1 MISII
6 APTEQGLILLIYQA
20 AKMAVVRGCIMQE
33 QVHLPLQGVR
43 VVDFGQQI
51 AGPAVA
57 MVLAD
62 LGATVVHI
70 DPPEGPQWKH
80 QANAILHRNKSC
92 LSLDL
97 KSQAGFEQAMQL
109 IDHADVVI
117 ESFRPGVMQKLGVD
131 FAALRDSRPEL
142 ITLSV
147 PGFASNDQLRSQWK
161 ATEAVVAATA
171 GAFTDMGFNR
181 VLMGLNPC
189 FSPLPLASSYTI
201 TLAASSV
208 VLALLARQNTGYG
221 DSIEV
226 PVIAAMMEGLSYNS
240 YQVADLPERY
250 KTMREL
256 EIERR
261 RANNIELDLSYTDL
275 QEYLDPFYRTY
286 ECADGRMFYIV
297 CPSHRNHARRCLEA
311 LGLYEEVMAEG
322 MPEVADLHLPVTEW
336 EGESSLGVYPLPK
349 RWADIISAKIKL
361 VMKTKTSSEWGRIF
375 GEGGIPGAPHRTT
388 KEWVNSQHC
397 QDAGLIVEVDDP
409 EYGLMKQPGPVAW
422 LEETAHK
429 MLSPSARSFV
439 SFDQALAKL
448 AAVSAPR
455 IAPKSEVGVSKG
467 WLDGL
472 RILDLTNV
480 IAGPH
485 SSAFLARFGAEVIK
499 LEPVVPNYD
508 PLIGTLFAFQ
518 ADMGKSNALLDINS
532 PQGREAFNR
541 LVRSVDMVV
550 INAPERQMKPLGLDH
565 ESLQA
570 INPGVLF
577 CRLDCLGGPLPGQ
590 KTNYIGYDD
599 IIQANSGIMSR
610 FGGVDTPEEH
620 AHLGTLDV
628 NCGFAGG
635 LAMAVALYHRA
646 TTGSISRARTS
657 LSAVTNLAQL
667 PFCFDYAGLEAF
679 NEPSGRQ
686 AMGNHELSHFYQTA
700 DDWIFLDA
708 EPADLVKLDAIEGL
722 EGITTTADIQV
733 FLTVAFKQASSKRW
747 MQRLLAA
754 DVAAA
759 QPISIEALREQ
770 NSRQADGTVG
780 LERGSFAFSIY
791 GDHPSGHQVTQID
804 HYAIRPKNALIKAV
818 KPTEAHG
825 HSTRKVLASVGY
837 TEAEID
843 EMLKLG
849 VAGLGWGKTYLPGD
863 SLGELMAPLSGRL
876 GTVDTETVGW
886 IDIESADGDIFIT

>member
-1 MISII
+1 M
-6 APTEQGLILLIYQA
+6 
-20 AKMAVVRGCIMQE
+20 
-33 QVHLPLQGVR
+33 
-43 VVDFGQQI
+43 VDFGQQI

-70 DPPEGPQWKH
+70 DPPTGPQWQH
-80 QANAILHRNKSC
+80 QANAILNRNKSC
-92 LSLDL
+92 LSVDL
-97 KSQAGFEQAMQL
+97 KTPEGLDQAMAL
-109 IDHADVVI
+109 IAHADVVI
-117 ESFRPGVMQKLGVD
+117 ESFRPGVMQRLGID
-131 FAALRDSRPEL
+131 FAQLRETRPEL
-142 ITLSV
+142 VTLSV
-147 PGFASNDQLRSQWK
+147 PGFASNDQLRSEWK

-171 GAFTDMGFNR
+171 GAFTDMGFKR

-201 TLAASSV
+201 TMASSAV
-208 VLALLARQNTGYG
+208 VLALLAREKSGCG
-221 DSIEV
+221 DHIEV

-261 RANNIELDLSYTDL
+261 QANNIDLDLSYTDL

-286 ECADGRMFYIV
+286 QCADGRMFYIV
-297 CPSHRNHARRCLEA
+297 CPSHRNHARRCLEV

-322 MPEVADLHLPVTEW
+322 MPEVTDLHLPVTEW

-361 VMKTKTSSEWGRIF
+361 VMLTRTSSEWGKIF
-375 GEGGIPGAPHRTT
+375 GEGQIPGAPHRTT
-388 KEWVNSQHC
+388 KEWVNSKHC
-397 QDAGLIVEVDDP
+397 NDAGLIVEVNDP
-409 EYGLMKQPGPVAW
+409 EYGLMKQPGPVSW
-422 LEETAHK
+422 LEESASR
-429 MLSPSARSFV
+429 LLAPSARKFV
-439 SFDQALAKL
+439 SFNQALAEL
-448 AAVSAPR
+448 TSVSVAPLP
-455 IAPKSEVGVSKG
+455 APDQQQQNKG

-472 RILDLTNV
+472 RVLDLTNV

-485 SSAFLARFGAEVIK
+485 STAFLGRFGAEIIK
-499 LEPVVPNYD
+499 VEPVVPMYD

-518 ADMGKSNALLDINS
+518 ADMGKSSALIDINTVE
-532 PQGREAFNR
+532 GREAFNR

-565 ESLQA
+565 DALQA
-570 INPGVLF
+570 VNPGVLF
-577 CRLDCLGGPLPGQ
+577 CRLDCLGGPVPAQ

-610 FGGVDTPEEH
+610 FGGAQTPEEH

-635 LAMAVALYHRA
+635 LAMALALYHKA
-646 TTGSISRARTS
+646 KTGEVSRARTS

-667 PFCFDYAGLEAF
+667 PFCFDYAGLEDF
-679 NEPSGRQ
+679 NEPSGRH

-708 EPADLVKLDAIEGL
+708 EQADLPALENIQGL
-722 EGITTTADIQV
+722 QGITTTADIGV
-733 FLTVAFKQASSKRW
+733 FLNVAFQQASSSVW
-747 MQRLLAA
+747 IERLLAA

-759 QPISIEALREQ
+759 QPISIETLREQ
-770 NSRQADGTVG
+770 YSRLADGTVG
-780 LERGSFAFSIY
+780 TELGSFAFSVY
-791 GDHPSGHQVTQID
+791 PHHPSGHQLTQID
-804 HYAIRPKNALIKAV
+804 HYAIRPTCARIDAV
-818 KPTEAHG
+818 SPTEAHG
-825 HSTRKVLASVGY
+825 HSTREILAAVNYSDKQI
-837 TEAEID
+837 ES
-843 EMLKLG
+843 MLQRG
-849 VAGLGWGKTYLPGD
+849 IAGLAWGKTYLPGD
-863 SLGELMAPLSGRL
+863 SLGQPLPELDGLFSATDAEAVSW
-876 GTVDTETVGW
+876 VDTEST
-886 IDIESADGDIFIT
+886 DGDIFIT

>member
-1 MISII
+1 MSK
-6 APTEQGLILLIYQA
+6 ATE
-20 AKMAVVRGCIMQE
+20 
-33 QVHLPLQGVR
+33 LPLEGVR

-70 DPPEGPQWKH
+70 DPPGGPQWKH
-80 QANAILHRNKSC
+80 AANGILQRNKSC

-97 KSQAGFEQAMQL
+97 KTPQGLEQALQL
-109 IDHADVVI
+109 IGHADVII
-117 ESFRPGVMQKLGVD
+117 ESFRPGVMQRLGVD
-131 FAALRDSRPEL
+131 FSELRAARPEL

-189 FSPLPLASSYTI
+189 FSPLPLASSYTV

-208 VLALLARQNTGYG
+208 VLALMARQNTGLG
-221 DSIEV
+221 DHIEV

-250 KTMREL
+250 KTMREH

-261 RANNIELDLSYTDL
+261 REAKLDFDLSYEEL

-286 ECADGRMFYIV
+286 ECADGRLFYIV
-297 CPSHRNHARRCLEA
+297 CPSHRNHARRCLEV
-311 LGLYEEVMAEG
+311 LGLYQEVMAEG
-322 MPEVADLHLPVTEW
+322 MPEVTDLHLPVSEW
-336 EGESSLGVYPLPK
+336 EGETSLGVYPLPK
-349 RWADIISAKIKL
+349 HWAEIIAAKIKL
-361 VMKTKTSSEWGRIF
+361 VMRTKTSSEWAVIF
-375 GEGGIPGAPHRTT
+375 GEGQIPGAPHRTT
-388 KEWVNSQHC
+388 REWVNSQHC
-397 QDAGLIVEVDDP
+397 NDAGLIVEVNDP
-409 EYGLMKQPGPVAW
+409 EYGVMKQPGPVSW
-422 LEETAHK
+422 LEESADK
-429 MLSPSARSFV
+429 MLTPSPRRFV
-439 SFDQALAKL
+439 SYDQALAKL
-448 AAVSAPR
+448 ASVPQPVLAQQAPAIQAR
-455 IAPKSEVGVSKG
+455 G

-472 RILDLTNV
+472 RVLDLTNV

-485 SSAFLARFGAEVIK
+485 STAFLGRFGAEIIK
-499 LEPVVPNYD
+499 LEPVVPMYD

-518 ADMGKSNALLDINS
+518 ADMGKRSGLLDINTEE
-532 PQGREAFNR
+532 GREAFNR

-565 ESLQA
+565 AALQA

-577 CRLDCLGGPLPGQ
+577 CRLDCLGGPLPAQ

-628 NCGFAGG
+628 NCGFAAG
-635 LAMAVALYHRA
+635 LSMAVALYHRA
-646 TTGSISRARTS
+646 KTGAVTRARTS

-667 PFCFDYAGLEAF
+667 PFCFDYQGLREF

-686 AMGNHELSHFYQTA
+686 AMGNHQLSHFYQTS
-700 DDWIFLDA
+700 DHWIFLDA
-708 EPADLVKLDAIEGL
+708 ELTDLQKLEKIEGL
-722 EGITTTADIQV
+722 QGITATADIQV
-733 FLTVAFKQASSKRW
+733 FLTVAFQQACSNVW
-747 MQRLLAA
+747 VERLLAA
-754 DVAAA
+754 DMAVA
-759 QPISIEALREQ
+759 QPMSIEHLRDQ
-770 NSRQADGTVG
+770 YSRIADGTVG
-780 LERGSFAFSIY
+780 IDRGSFAFSVY
-791 GDHPSGHQVTQID
+791 PDHPSGHQLTQID
-804 HYAIRPKNALIKAV
+804 HYAIRPTYARIHAV
-818 KPTEAHG
+818 SPTEAHG
-825 HSTRKVLASVGY
+825 QSTHKILAEVGY
-837 TEAEID
+837 SDKQIGS
-843 EMLKLG
+843 MLERG
-849 VAGLGWGKTYLPGD
+849 IAGLAWGKSHLPAD
-863 SLGELMAPLSGRL
+863 SAGQPMPQLDELLSTGN
-876 GTVDTETVGW
+876 TEIVSWVDTESSE
-886 IDIESADGDIFIT
+886 DDLFIS

>member
-1 MISII
+1 M
-6 APTEQGLILLIYQA
+6 
-20 AKMAVVRGCIMQE
+20 
-33 QVHLPLQGVR
+33 
-43 VVDFGQQI
+43 VDFGQQI

-70 DPPEGPQWKH
+70 DPPTGPQWQH
-80 QANAILHRNKSC
+80 QANAILNRNKSC
-92 LSLDL
+92 LSVDL
-97 KSQAGFEQAMQL
+97 KTPEGLDQAMAL
-109 IDHADVVI
+109 IAHADVVI
-117 ESFRPGVMQKLGVD
+117 ESFRPGVMQRLGID
-131 FAALRDSRPEL
+131 FTQLRETRPEL
-142 ITLSV
+142 VTLSV
-147 PGFASNDQLRSQWK
+147 PGFASNDQLRSEWK

-201 TLAASSV
+201 TMASSAV
-208 VLALLARQNTGYG
+208 VLALLAREKSGCG
-221 DSIEV
+221 DHIEV

-261 RANNIELDLSYTDL
+261 QANNIDFDLSYTDL

-286 ECADGRMFYIV
+286 QCADGRMFYIV
-297 CPSHRNHARRCLEA
+297 CPSHRNHARRCLEV

-322 MPEVADLHLPVTEW
+322 MPEVTDLHLPVTEW

-361 VMKTKTSSEWGRIF
+361 VMLTRTSSEWGKIF
-375 GEGGIPGAPHRTT
+375 GEGQIPGAPHRTT
-388 KEWVNSQHC
+388 KEWVNSKHC
-397 QDAGLIVEVDDP
+397 NDAGLIVEVNDP
-409 EYGLMKQPGPVAW
+409 EYGLMKQPGPVSW
-422 LEETAHK
+422 LEESASR
-429 MLSPSARSFV
+429 LLAPSARKFV
-439 SFDQALAKL
+439 SFNQALAEL
-448 AAVSAPR
+448 TSMSVAPLP
-455 IAPKSEVGVSKG
+455 APDQQQQNKG

-472 RILDLTNV
+472 RVLDLTNV

-485 SSAFLARFGAEVIK
+485 STAFLGRFGAEIIK
-499 LEPVVPNYD
+499 VEPVVPMYD

-518 ADMGKSNALLDINS
+518 ADMGKSSALIDINTVE
-532 PQGREAFNR
+532 GREAFNR

-565 ESLQA
+565 DALQA
-570 INPGVLF
+570 VNPGVLF
-577 CRLDCLGGPLPGQ
+577 CRLDCLGGPVPAQ

-610 FGGVDTPEEH
+610 FGGAQTPEEH

-635 LAMAVALYHRA
+635 LAMALALYHKA
-646 TTGSISRARTS
+646 KTGEVSRARTS

-667 PFCFDYAGLEAF
+667 PFCFDYAGLEDF
-679 NEPSGRQ
+679 NEPSGRH

-708 EPADLVKLDAIEGL
+708 EQADLPALENIQGL
-722 EGITTTADIQV
+722 QGITTTADIGV
-733 FLTVAFKQASSKRW
+733 FLNVAFQQASSSVW
-747 MQRLLAA
+747 IERLLAA

-759 QPISIEALREQ
+759 QPISIETLREQ
-770 NSRQADGTVG
+770 YSRLADGTVG
-780 LERGSFAFSIY
+780 TELGSFAFSVY
-791 GDHPSGHQVTQID
+791 PHHPSGHQLTQID
-804 HYAIRPKNALIKAV
+804 HYAIRPTCARIDAV
-818 KPTEAHG
+818 SPTEAHG
-825 HSTRKVLASVGY
+825 HSTREILAAVNYSDKQI
-837 TEAEID
+837 ES
-843 EMLKLG
+843 MLQRG
-849 VAGLGWGKTYLPGD
+849 IAGLAWGKTYLPGD
-863 SLGELMAPLSGRL
+863 SLGQPLPELDGLFSATDAEAVSW
-876 GTVDTETVGW
+876 VDTEST
-886 IDIESADGDIFIT
+886 DGDIFIT

>member
-1 MISII
+1 
-6 APTEQGLILLIYQA
+6 
-20 AKMAVVRGCIMQE
+20 
-33 QVHLPLQGVR
+33 
-43 VVDFGQQI
+43 VDFGQQI

-70 DPPEGPQWKH
+70 DPPSGPQWQH
-80 QANAILHRNKSC
+80 QANAILNRNKSC
-92 LSLDL
+92 LSVDL
-97 KSQAGFEQAMQL
+97 KTPEGLDQAMAL
-109 IDHADVVI
+109 IAHADVVI
-117 ESFRPGVMQKLGVD
+117 ESFRPGVMRRLGID
-131 FAALRDSRPEL
+131 FAQLRETRPEL
-142 ITLSV
+142 VTLSV
-147 PGFASNDQLRSQWK
+147 PGFASNDQLRSEWK

-201 TLAASSV
+201 TMASSAV
-208 VLALLARQNTGYG
+208 VLALLAREKSGCG
-221 DSIEV
+221 DHIEV

-261 RANNIELDLSYTDL
+261 QANNIDFDLSYTDL

-286 ECADGRMFYIV
+286 QCADGRMFYIV
-297 CPSHRNHARRCLEA
+297 CPSHRNHARRCLEV

-322 MPEVADLHLPVTEW
+322 MPEVTDLHLPVTEW

-361 VMKTKTSSEWGRIF
+361 VMLTRTSSEWGKIF
-375 GEGGIPGAPHRTT
+375 GEGQIPGAPHRTT
-388 KEWVNSQHC
+388 KEWVNSKHC
-397 QDAGLIVEVDDP
+397 NDAGLIVEVNDP
-409 EYGLMKQPGPVAW
+409 EYGLMKQPGPVSW
-422 LEETAHK
+422 LEESASR
-429 MLSPSARSFV
+429 LLAPSARKFV
-439 SFDQALAKL
+439 SFNQALAEL
-448 AAVSAPR
+448 TSVSVAPLP
-455 IAPKSEVGVSKG
+455 APDQQQQSKG

-472 RILDLTNV
+472 RVLDLTNV

-485 SSAFLARFGAEVIK
+485 STAFLGRFGAEIIK
-499 LEPVVPNYD
+499 VEPVVPMYD

-518 ADMGKSNALLDINS
+518 ADMGKSSALIDINAVE
-532 PQGREAFNR
+532 GREAFNR

-565 ESLQA
+565 DALQA
-570 INPGVLF
+570 VNPGVLF
-577 CRLDCLGGPLPGQ
+577 CRLDCLGGPVPAQ

-610 FGGVDTPEEH
+610 FGGAQTPEEH

-635 LAMAVALYHRA
+635 LAMALALYHKA
-646 TTGSISRARTS
+646 KTGEVSRARTS

-667 PFCFDYAGLEAF
+667 PFCFDYAGLEDF
-679 NEPSGRQ
+679 NEPSGRH

-708 EPADLVKLDAIEGL
+708 EQADLPALENIQGL
-722 EGITTTADIQV
+722 QGITTTADIGV
-733 FLTVAFKQASSKRW
+733 FLNVAFQQASSSVW
-747 MQRLLAA
+747 IERLLAA

-759 QPISIEALREQ
+759 QPISIETLREQ
-770 NSRQADGTVG
+770 YSRLADGTVG
-780 LERGSFAFSIY
+780 TELGSFAFSVY
-791 GDHPSGHQVTQID
+791 PHHPSGHQLTQID
-804 HYAIRPKNALIKAV
+804 HYAIRPTCARIDAV
-818 KPTEAHG
+818 SPTEAHG
-825 HSTRKVLASVGY
+825 HSTREILAAVNYSDKQI
-837 TEAEID
+837 ES
-843 EMLKLG
+843 MLQRG
-849 VAGLGWGKTYLPGD
+849 IAGLAWGKTYLPGD
-863 SLGELMAPLSGRL
+863 SLGQPLPELDGLFSATDAEAVSW
-876 GTVDTETVGW
+876 VDTEST
-886 IDIESADGDIFIT
+886 DGDIFIT

>member
-1 MISII
+1 M
-6 APTEQGLILLIYQA
+6 
-20 AKMAVVRGCIMQE
+20 
-33 QVHLPLQGVR
+33 
-43 VVDFGQQI
+43 VDFGQQI

-70 DPPEGPQWKH
+70 DPPTGPQWQH
-80 QANAILHRNKSC
+80 QANAILNRNKSC
-92 LSLDL
+92 LSVDL
-97 KSQAGFEQAMQL
+97 KTPEGLDQAMAL
-109 IDHADVVI
+109 IAHADVVI
-117 ESFRPGVMQKLGVD
+117 ESFRPGVMQRLGID
-131 FAALRDSRPEL
+131 FAQLRETSPEL
-142 ITLSV
+142 VTLSV
-147 PGFASNDQLRSQWK
+147 PGFASNDQLRSEWK

-201 TLAASSV
+201 TMASSAV
-208 VLALLARQNTGYG
+208 VLALLAREKSGCG
-221 DSIEV
+221 DHIEV

-261 RANNIELDLSYTDL
+261 QANNIDLDLSYTDL

-286 ECADGRMFYIV
+286 QCADGRMFYIV
-297 CPSHRNHARRCLEA
+297 CPSHRNHARRCLEV

-322 MPEVADLHLPVTEW
+322 MPEVTDLHLPVTEW

-361 VMKTKTSSEWGRIF
+361 VMLTRTSSEWGKIF
-375 GEGGIPGAPHRTT
+375 GEGQIPGAPHRTT
-388 KEWVNSQHC
+388 KEWVNSKHC
-397 QDAGLIVEVDDP
+397 NDAGLIVEVNDP
-409 EYGLMKQPGPVAW
+409 EYGLMKQPGPVSW
-422 LEETAHK
+422 LEESASR
-429 MLSPSARSFV
+429 LLAPSARKFV
-439 SFDQALAKL
+439 SFNQALAEL
-448 AAVSAPR
+448 TSVSVAPLP
-455 IAPKSEVGVSKG
+455 APDQQQQNKG
-467 WLDGL
+467 WLDGV
-472 RILDLTNV
+472 RVLDLTNV

-485 SSAFLARFGAEVIK
+485 STAFLGRFGAEIIK
-499 LEPVVPNYD
+499 VEPVVPMYD

-518 ADMGKSNALLDINS
+518 ADMGKSSALIDINTVE
-532 PQGREAFNR
+532 GREAFNR

-565 ESLQA
+565 DALQA
-570 INPGVLF
+570 VNPGVLF
-577 CRLDCLGGPLPGQ
+577 CRLDCLGGPVPAQ

-610 FGGVDTPEEH
+610 FGGAQTPEEH

-635 LAMAVALYHRA
+635 LAMALALYHKA
-646 TTGSISRARTS
+646 KTGEVSRARTS

-667 PFCFDYAGLEAF
+667 PFCFDYAGLEDF
-679 NEPSGRQ
+679 NEPSGRH

-708 EPADLVKLDAIEGL
+708 EQADLPALENIQGL
-722 EGITTTADIQV
+722 QGITTTADIGV
-733 FLTVAFKQASSKRW
+733 FLNVAFQQASSSVW
-747 MQRLLAA
+747 IERLLAA

-759 QPISIEALREQ
+759 QPISIETLREQ
-770 NSRQADGTVG
+770 YSRLADGTVG
-780 LERGSFAFSIY
+780 TELGSFAFSVY
-791 GDHPSGHQVTQID
+791 PHHPSGHQLTQID
-804 HYAIRPKNALIKAV
+804 HYAIRPTCARIDAV
-818 KPTEAHG
+818 SPTEAHG
-825 HSTRKVLASVGY
+825 HSTREILAAVNYSDKQI
-837 TEAEID
+837 ES
-843 EMLKLG
+843 MLQRG
-849 VAGLGWGKTYLPGD
+849 IAGLAWGKTYLPGD
-863 SLGELMAPLSGRL
+863 SLGQPLPELDGLFSATDAEAVSW
-876 GTVDTETVGW
+876 VDTEST
-886 IDIESADGDIFIT
+886 DGDIFIT

>member
-1 MISII
+1 M
-6 APTEQGLILLIYQA
+6 EKQA
-20 AKMAVVRGCIMQE
+20 Q
-33 QVHLPLQGVR
+33 LPLEGVR

-57 MVLAD
+57 MVMAD

-70 DPPEGPQWKH
+70 DPPSGPQWKH
-80 QANAILHRNKSC
+80 QANAILNRNKSS

-97 KSQAGFEQAMQL
+97 KTREGFDQAMEL

-117 ESFRPGVMQKLGVD
+117 ESFRPGGMQRLGID
-131 FAALRDSRPEL
+131 FANLRERRPEL

-208 VLALLARQNTGYG
+208 VLALLGREKSGCG

-256 EIERR
+256 EIDRR
-261 RANNIELDLSYTDL
+261 RANNIDFDLSYEEL

-297 CPSHRNHARRCLEA
+297 CPSHRNHARRCLEV

-322 MPEVADLHLPVTEW
+322 MPEVTNLHLPVSEW

-361 VMKTKTSSEWGRIF
+361 VMLTKTSSEWGLIF
-375 GEGGIPGAPHRTT
+375 GESQIPGAPHRTT
-388 KEWVNSQHC
+388 KEWVNSKHC
-397 QDAGLIVEVDDP
+397 NEAGLIVEVNDP

-422 LEETAHK
+422 LEESAHR
-429 MLSPSARSFV
+429 MLAPSARRFV
-439 SFDQALAKL
+439 SFDQALTEL
-448 AAVSAPR
+448 ASVSRPAINALQEQAPAQQKAQVKQR
-455 IAPKSEVGVSKG
+455 AA

-472 RILDLTNV
+472 RVLDLTNV

-485 SSAFLARFGAEVIK
+485 STAFLGRFGAEVIK
-499 LEPVVPNYD
+499 VEPVVPMYD

-518 ADMGKSNALLDINS
+518 ADMGKSSALIDINTGE
-532 PQGREAFNR
+532 GRDAFNR
-541 LVRSVDMVV
+541 LVRYVDIVV

-565 ESLQA
+565 ETLQA

-577 CRLDCLGGPLPGQ
+577 CRLDCLGGPMPAQ

-610 FGGVDTPEEH
+610 FGGAATPEEH

-635 LAMAVALYHRA
+635 LSMAVALYHKA
-646 TTGSISRARTS
+646 KTGSVSRARTS

-667 PFCFDYAGLEAF
+667 PFCFDYAGLKNF

-686 AMGNHELSHFYQTA
+686 AMGNHELSHFYQTG

-708 EPADLVKLDAIEGL
+708 EQSDLSALEDIQGL
-722 EGITTTADIQV
+722 QGISTTADIQV
-733 FLTVAFKQASSKRW
+733 FLTVAFQQASSEKW
-747 MQRLLAA
+747 MERLIAA
-754 DVAAA
+754 DMAAA
-759 QPISIEALREQ
+759 QPVSIETLRQ
-770 NSRQADGTVG
+770 QYSRVADGTVG

-791 GDHPSGHQVTQID
+791 PDHPSGHELTQID
-804 HYAIRPKNALIKAV
+804 HYAIRPTHGRIDAV
-818 KPTEAHG
+818 SPTEAHG
-825 HSTRKVLASVGY
+825 HSTRKILAALSYSDVQ
-837 TEAEID
+837 ID
-843 EMLKLG
+843 SMLERG
-849 VAGLGWGKTYLPGD
+849 IAGLAWGKTYLPAD
-863 SLGELMAPLSGRL
+863 SLGQPMPELDGLFSAVNTEGVSW
-876 GTVDTETVGW
+876 VDTEPT
-886 IDIESADGDIFIT
+886 DGDIFIT

>member
-1 MISII
+1 
-6 APTEQGLILLIYQA
+6 
-20 AKMAVVRGCIMQE
+20 
-33 QVHLPLQGVR
+33 

-70 DPPEGPQWKH
+70 DPPTGPQWQH
-80 QANAILHRNKSC
+80 QANAILNRNKSC
-92 LSLDL
+92 LSVDL
-97 KSQAGFEQAMQL
+97 KTPEGLDQAMAL
-109 IDHADVVI
+109 IAHADVVI
-117 ESFRPGVMQKLGVD
+117 ESFRPGVMQRLGID
-131 FAALRDSRPEL
+131 FAQLRETSPEL
-142 ITLSV
+142 VTLSV
-147 PGFASNDQLRSQWK
+147 PGFASNDQLRSEWK

-201 TLAASSV
+201 TMASSAV
-208 VLALLARQNTGYG
+208 VLALLAREKSGCG
-221 DSIEV
+221 DHIEV

-261 RANNIELDLSYTDL
+261 QANNIDLDLSYTDL

-286 ECADGRMFYIV
+286 QCADGRMFYIV
-297 CPSHRNHARRCLEA
+297 CPSHRNHARRCLEV

-322 MPEVADLHLPVTEW
+322 MPEVTDLHLPVTEW

-361 VMKTKTSSEWGRIF
+361 VMLTRTSSEWGKIF
-375 GEGGIPGAPHRTT
+375 GEGQIPGAPHRTT
-388 KEWVNSQHC
+388 KEWVNSKHC
-397 QDAGLIVEVDDP
+397 NDAGLIVEVNDP
-409 EYGLMKQPGPVAW
+409 EYGLMKQPGPVSW
-422 LEETAHK
+422 LEESASR
-429 MLSPSARSFV
+429 LLAPSARKFV
-439 SFDQALAKL
+439 SFNQALAEL
-448 AAVSAPR
+448 TSVSVAPLP
-455 IAPKSEVGVSKG
+455 APDQQQQNKG
-467 WLDGL
+467 WLDGV
-472 RILDLTNV
+472 RVLDLTNV

-485 SSAFLARFGAEVIK
+485 STAFLGRFGAEIIK
-499 LEPVVPNYD
+499 VEPVVPMYD

-518 ADMGKSNALLDINS
+518 ADMGKSSALIDINTVE
-532 PQGREAFNR
+532 GREAFNR

-565 ESLQA
+565 DALQA
-570 INPGVLF
+570 VNPGVLF
-577 CRLDCLGGPLPGQ
+577 CRLDCLGGPVPAQ

-610 FGGVDTPEEH
+610 FGGAQTPEEH

-635 LAMAVALYHRA
+635 LAMALALYHKA
-646 TTGSISRARTS
+646 KTGEVSRARTS

-667 PFCFDYAGLEAF
+667 PFCFDYAGLEDF
-679 NEPSGRQ
+679 NEPSGRH

-708 EPADLVKLDAIEGL
+708 EQADLPALENIQGL
-722 EGITTTADIQV
+722 QGITTTADIGV
-733 FLTVAFKQASSKRW
+733 FLNVAFQQASSSVW
-747 MQRLLAA
+747 IERLLAA

-759 QPISIEALREQ
+759 QPISIETLREQ
-770 NSRQADGTVG
+770 YSRLADGTVG
-780 LERGSFAFSIY
+780 TELGSFAFSVY
-791 GDHPSGHQVTQID
+791 PHHPSGHQLTQID
-804 HYAIRPKNALIKAV
+804 HYAIRPTCARIDAV
-818 KPTEAHG
+818 SPTEAHG
-825 HSTRKVLASVGY
+825 HSTREILAAVNYSDKQI
-837 TEAEID
+837 ES
-843 EMLKLG
+843 MLQRG
-849 VAGLGWGKTYLPGD
+849 IAGLAWGKTYLPGD
-863 SLGELMAPLSGRL
+863 SLGQPLPELDGLFSATDAEAVSW
-876 GTVDTETVGW
+876 VDTEST
-886 IDIESADGDIFIT
+886 DGDIFIT

>member
-1 MISII
+1 M
-6 APTEQGLILLIYQA
+6 
-20 AKMAVVRGCIMQE
+20 
-33 QVHLPLQGVR
+33 
-43 VVDFGQQI
+43 VDFGQQI

-70 DPPEGPQWKH
+70 DPPTGPQWQH
-80 QANAILHRNKSC
+80 QANAILNRNKSC
-92 LSLDL
+92 LSVDL
-97 KSQAGFEQAMQL
+97 KTPEGLDQAMAL
-109 IDHADVVI
+109 IAHADVVI
-117 ESFRPGVMQKLGVD
+117 ESFRPGVMQRLGID
-131 FAALRDSRPEL
+131 FAQLRETSPEL
-142 ITLSV
+142 VTLSV
-147 PGFASNDQLRSQWK
+147 PGFASNDQLRSEWK

-201 TLAASSV
+201 TMASSAV
-208 VLALLARQNTGYG
+208 VLALLAREKSGCG
-221 DSIEV
+221 DHIEV

-261 RANNIELDLSYTDL
+261 QANNIDLDLSYTDL

-286 ECADGRMFYIV
+286 QCADGRMFYIV
-297 CPSHRNHARRCLEA
+297 CPSHRNHARRCLEV

-322 MPEVADLHLPVTEW
+322 MPEVTDLHLPVTEW

-361 VMKTKTSSEWGRIF
+361 VMLTRTSSEWGKIF
-375 GEGGIPGAPHRTT
+375 GEGQIPGAPHRTT
-388 KEWVNSQHC
+388 KEWVNSKHC
-397 QDAGLIVEVDDP
+397 NDAGLIVEVNDP
-409 EYGLMKQPGPVAW
+409 EYGLMKQPGPVSW
-422 LEETAHK
+422 LEESASR
-429 MLSPSARSFV
+429 LLAPSARKFV
-439 SFDQALAKL
+439 SFNQALAEL
-448 AAVSAPR
+448 TSVSVAPLP
-455 IAPKSEVGVSKG
+455 APDQQQQNKG

-472 RILDLTNV
+472 RVLDLTNV

-485 SSAFLARFGAEVIK
+485 STAFLGRFGAEIIK
-499 LEPVVPNYD
+499 VEPVMPMYD

-518 ADMGKSNALLDINS
+518 ADMGKSSALIDINTVE
-532 PQGREAFNR
+532 GREAFNR

-565 ESLQA
+565 DALQA
-570 INPGVLF
+570 VNPGVLF
-577 CRLDCLGGPLPGQ
+577 CRLDCLGGPVPAQ

-610 FGGVDTPEEH
+610 FGGAQTPEEH

-635 LAMAVALYHRA
+635 LAMALALYHKA
-646 TTGSISRARTS
+646 KTGEVSRARTS

-667 PFCFDYAGLEAF
+667 PFCFDYAGLEDF
-679 NEPSGRQ
+679 NEPSGRH

-708 EPADLVKLDAIEGL
+708 EQADLPALENIQGL
-722 EGITTTADIQV
+722 QGITTTADIGV
-733 FLTVAFKQASSKRW
+733 FLNVAFQQAPSSVW
-747 MQRLLAA
+747 IERLLAA

-759 QPISIEALREQ
+759 QPISIETLREQ
-770 NSRQADGTVG
+770 YSRLADGTVG
-780 LERGSFAFSIY
+780 TELGSFAFSVY
-791 GDHPSGHQVTQID
+791 PHHPSGHQLTQID
-804 HYAIRPKNALIKAV
+804 HYAIRPTCARIDAV
-818 KPTEAHG
+818 SPTEAHG
-825 HSTRKVLASVGY
+825 HSTREILAAVNYSDKQI
-837 TEAEID
+837 ES
-843 EMLKLG
+843 MLQRG
-849 VAGLGWGKTYLPGD
+849 IAGLAWGKTYLPGD
-863 SLGELMAPLSGRL
+863 SLGQPLPELDGLFSATDAEAVSW
-876 GTVDTETVGW
+876 VDTEST
-886 IDIESADGDIFIT
+886 EGDIFIT

>member
-1 MISII
+1 M
-6 APTEQGLILLIYQA
+6 
-20 AKMAVVRGCIMQE
+20 
-33 QVHLPLQGVR
+33 
-43 VVDFGQQI
+43 VDFGQQI

-70 DPPEGPQWKH
+70 DPPSGPQWQH
-80 QANAILHRNKSC
+80 QANAILNRNKSC
-92 LSLDL
+92 LSVDL
-97 KSQAGFEQAMQL
+97 KTPEGLDQAMAL
-109 IDHADVVI
+109 IAHADVVI
-117 ESFRPGVMQKLGVD
+117 ESFRPGVMRRLGID
-131 FAALRDSRPEL
+131 FAQLRETRPEL
-142 ITLSV
+142 VTLSV
-147 PGFASNDQLRSQWK
+147 PGFASNDQLRSEWK

-201 TLAASSV
+201 TMASSAV
-208 VLALLARQNTGYG
+208 VLALLAREKSGCG
-221 DSIEV
+221 DHIEV

-261 RANNIELDLSYTDL
+261 QANNIDFDLSYTDL

-286 ECADGRMFYIV
+286 QCADGRMFYIV
-297 CPSHRNHARRCLEA
+297 CPSHRNHARRCLEV

-322 MPEVADLHLPVTEW
+322 MPEVTDLHLPVTEW

-361 VMKTKTSSEWGRIF
+361 VMLTRTSSEWGKIF
-375 GEGGIPGAPHRTT
+375 GEGQIPGAPHRTT
-388 KEWVNSQHC
+388 KEWVNSKHC
-397 QDAGLIVEVDDP
+397 NDAGLIVEVNDP
-409 EYGLMKQPGPVAW
+409 EYGLMKQPGPVSW
-422 LEETAHK
+422 LEESASR
-429 MLSPSARSFV
+429 LLAPSARKFV
-439 SFDQALAKL
+439 SFNQALAEL
-448 AAVSAPR
+448 TSVSVAPLP
-455 IAPKSEVGVSKG
+455 APDQQQQSKG

-472 RILDLTNV
+472 RVLDLTNV

-485 SSAFLARFGAEVIK
+485 STAFLGRFGAEIIK
-499 LEPVVPNYD
+499 VEPVVPMYD

-518 ADMGKSNALLDINS
+518 ADMGKSSALIDINAVE
-532 PQGREAFNR
+532 GREAFNR

-565 ESLQA
+565 DALQA
-570 INPGVLF
+570 VNPGVLF
-577 CRLDCLGGPLPGQ
+577 CRLDCLGGPVPAQ

-610 FGGVDTPEEH
+610 FGGAQTPEEH

-635 LAMAVALYHRA
+635 LAMALALYHKA
-646 TTGSISRARTS
+646 KTGEVSRARTS

-667 PFCFDYAGLEAF
+667 PFCFDYAGLEDF
-679 NEPSGRQ
+679 NEPSGRH

-708 EPADLVKLDAIEGL
+708 EQADLPALENIQGL
-722 EGITTTADIQV
+722 QGITTTADIGV
-733 FLTVAFKQASSKRW
+733 FLNVAFQQASSSVW
-747 MQRLLAA
+747 IERLLAA

-759 QPISIEALREQ
+759 QPISIETLREQ
-770 NSRQADGTVG
+770 YSRLADGTVG
-780 LERGSFAFSIY
+780 TELGSFAFSVY
-791 GDHPSGHQVTQID
+791 PHHPSGHQLTQID
-804 HYAIRPKNALIKAV
+804 HYAIRPTCARIDAV
-818 KPTEAHG
+818 SPTEAHG
-825 HSTRKVLASVGY
+825 HSTKEILAAVNYSDKQI
-837 TEAEID
+837 ES
-843 EMLKLG
+843 MLQRG
-849 VAGLGWGKTYLPGD
+849 IAGLAWGKTYLPGD
-863 SLGELMAPLSGRL
+863 SLGQPLPELDGLFSATDAEAVSW
-876 GTVDTETVGW
+876 VDTEST
-886 IDIESADGDIFIT
+886 DGDIFIT

>member
-1 MISII
+1 M
-6 APTEQGLILLIYQA
+6 
-20 AKMAVVRGCIMQE
+20 
-33 QVHLPLQGVR
+33 
-43 VVDFGQQI
+43 DFGQQI

-70 DPPEGPQWKH
+70 DPPSGPQWQH
-80 QANAILHRNKSC
+80 QANAILNRNKSC
-92 LSLDL
+92 LSVDL
-97 KSQAGFEQAMQL
+97 KTPEGLDQAMAL
-109 IDHADVVI
+109 IAHADVVI
-117 ESFRPGVMQKLGVD
+117 ESFRPGVMRRLGID
-131 FAALRDSRPEL
+131 FAQLRETRPEL
-142 ITLSV
+142 VTLSV
-147 PGFASNDQLRSQWK
+147 PGFASNDQLRSEWK

-201 TLAASSV
+201 TMASSAV
-208 VLALLARQNTGYG
+208 VLALLAREKSGCG
-221 DSIEV
+221 DHIEV

-261 RANNIELDLSYTDL
+261 QANNIDFDLSYTDL

-286 ECADGRMFYIV
+286 QCADGRMFYIV
-297 CPSHRNHARRCLEA
+297 CPSHRNHARRCLEV

-322 MPEVADLHLPVTEW
+322 MPEVTDLHLPVTEW

-361 VMKTKTSSEWGRIF
+361 VMLTRTSSEWGKIF
-375 GEGGIPGAPHRTT
+375 GEGQIPGAPHRTT
-388 KEWVNSQHC
+388 KEWVNSKHC
-397 QDAGLIVEVDDP
+397 NDAGLIVEVNDP
-409 EYGLMKQPGPVAW
+409 EYGLMKQPGPVSW
-422 LEETAHK
+422 LEESASR
-429 MLSPSARSFV
+429 LLAPSARKFV
-439 SFDQALAKL
+439 SFNQALAEL
-448 AAVSAPR
+448 TSVSVAPLP
-455 IAPKSEVGVSKG
+455 APDQQQQNKG

-472 RILDLTNV
+472 RVLDLTNV

-485 SSAFLARFGAEVIK
+485 STAFLGRFGAEIIK
-499 LEPVVPNYD
+499 VEPVVPMYD

-518 ADMGKSNALLDINS
+518 ADMGKSSALIDINTVE
-532 PQGREAFNR
+532 GREAFNR

-565 ESLQA
+565 DALQA
-570 INPGVLF
+570 VNPGVLF
-577 CRLDCLGGPLPGQ
+577 CRLDCLGGPVPAQ

-610 FGGVDTPEEH
+610 FGGAQTPEEH

-635 LAMAVALYHRA
+635 LAMALALYHKA
-646 TTGSISRARTS
+646 KTGEVSRARTS

-667 PFCFDYAGLEAF
+667 PFCFDYAGLEDF
-679 NEPSGRQ
+679 NEPSGRH

-708 EPADLVKLDAIEGL
+708 EQADLPALENIQGL
-722 EGITTTADIQV
+722 QGITTTADIGV
-733 FLTVAFKQASSKRW
+733 FLNVAFQQASSSVW
-747 MQRLLAA
+747 IERLLAA

-759 QPISIEALREQ
+759 QPISIETLREQ
-770 NSRQADGTVG
+770 YSRLADGTVG
-780 LERGSFAFSIY
+780 TELGSFAFSVY
-791 GDHPSGHQVTQID
+791 PHHPSGHQLTQID
-804 HYAIRPKNALIKAV
+804 HYAIRPTCARIDAV
-818 KPTEAHG
+818 SPTEAHG
-825 HSTRKVLASVGY
+825 HSTREILAAVNYSDKQI
-837 TEAEID
+837 ES
-843 EMLKLG
+843 MLQRG
-849 VAGLGWGKTYLPGD
+849 IAGLAWGKTYLPGD
-863 SLGELMAPLSGRL
+863 SLGQPLPELDGLFSATDAEAVSW
-876 GTVDTETVGW
+876 VDTEST
-886 IDIESADGDIFIT
+886 DGDIFIT

>member
-1 MISII
+1 MK
-6 APTEQGLILLIYQA
+6 Q
-20 AKMAVVRGCIMQE
+20 
-33 QVHLPLQGVR
+33 QVQLPLEGVR

-70 DPPEGPQWKH
+70 DPPSGPQWKH
-80 QANAILHRNKSC
+80 QANGILNRNKSC
-92 LSLDL
+92 LNLDL
-97 KSQAGFEQAMQL
+97 KTPEGLDQALQL
-109 IDHADVVI
+109 IDRSDVVI
-117 ESFRPGVMQKLGVD
+117 ESFRPGVMQRLGID
-131 FAALRDSRPEL
+131 FAALRANRPQL
-142 ITLSV
+142 ISLSV

-189 FSPLPLASSYTI
+189 FSPLPLASSYSI
-201 TLAASSV
+201 TMASSSV
-208 VLALLARQNTGYG
+208 VLALLARENTGLG
-221 DSIEV
+221 DHIEV

-250 KTMREL
+250 KTMREH

-261 RANNIELDLSYTDL
+261 RAANIDFDLSYDQL
-275 QEYLDPFYRTY
+275 QEYLDPFYRSY
-286 ECADGRMFYIV
+286 KCADDRMFYIV
-297 CPSHRNHARRCLEA
+297 CPSHRNHARRCLKV

-322 MPEVADLHLPVTEW
+322 MPEVSDLHLPVSEW

-361 VMKTKTSSEWGRIF
+361 VMRTKTSSEWGVIF
-375 GEGGIPGAPHRTT
+375 GEGQIPGAPHRTT
-388 KEWVNSQHC
+388 REWVNSSHC
-397 QDAGLIVEVDDP
+397 NDAGLIVEVDDP

-422 LEETAHK
+422 LEESAHK
-429 MLSPSARSFV
+429 MLAPSARSFV

-448 AAVSAPR
+448 DSVATPARVPQAPAQQ
-455 IAPKSEVGVSKG
+455 APLQHSQG
-467 WLDGL
+467 WLAGL
-472 RILDLTNV
+472 RVLDLTNV

-485 SSAFLARFGAEVIK
+485 STAFLARFGAEIIK
-499 LEPVVPNYD
+499 IEPVVPMYD

-518 ADMGKSNALLDINS
+518 ADMGKRSGLIDINTDE
-532 PQGREAFNR
+532 GREAFNR

-550 INAPERQMKPLGLDH
+550 INAPERQMQPLGLDH
-565 ESLQA
+565 DALQA

-577 CRLDCLGGPLPGQ
+577 CRLDCLGGPMPGR

-610 FGGVDTPEEH
+610 FGGSETPEEH

-635 LAMAVALYHRA
+635 LAMAVALFHRA
-646 TTGSISRARTS
+646 RTGAVSRARTS

-667 PFCFDYAGLEAF
+667 PFCFDYAGLEDF

-708 EPADLVKLDAIEGL
+708 EPADLPVLENIAGL
-722 EGITTTADIQV
+722 QGITATADIQV
-733 FLTVAFKQASSKRW
+733 FLTVAFQQASSQKW
-747 MQRLLAA
+747 MERLLAA

-759 QPISIEALREQ
+759 QPISIETLREQ
-770 NSRQADGTVG
+770 YSRVADGSVG

-791 GDHPSGHQVTQID
+791 PDHPSGHQLTQID
-804 HYAIRPKNALIKAV
+804 HYAIRPTCAPIYAAS
-818 KPTEAHG
+818 PTEAHG
-825 HSTRKVLASVGY
+825 HSTREILAAVNY
-837 TEAEID
+837 TDKQID
-843 EMLKLG
+843 SMLERG
-849 VAGLGWGKTYLPGD
+849 IAGLAWGKSHLPGD
-863 SLGELMAPLSGRL
+863 SAGQPMPELDGLFGAV
-876 GTVDTETVGW
+876 GTETVSWVDTEST
-886 IDIESADGDIFIT
+886 DGDIFIT